1 MRIYRRKN
9 VHIRKLSSVYAHF
22 CLPYIHMH
30 IRNLSSVNAHLAF
43 CICAY
48 TEALFRICKRC
59 ISDIFIFYISSS
71 LTDGPSYTFKRAPS
85 PLNAPNFHFVI
96 RYASLTS
103 PTFILLLS
111 MDHTI
116 CLKGKQK
123 NWGLQQQSFSLDRW
137 REINLSGCKF
147 VIEVIF

>member
-71 LTDGPSYTFKRAPS
+71 LTDGTSYTFKRAPS
-85 PLNAPNFHFVI
+85 PLNAPNCHFAI
-96 RYASLTS
+96 QDASLTS
-103 PTFILLLS
+103 HAFLLLLL
-111 MDHTI
+111 MDLTI
-116 CLKGKQK
+116 CLEGQ
-123 NWGLQQQSFSLDRW
+123 W
-137 REINLSGCKF
+137 RVWALEQ
-147 VIEVIF
+147 